1 MSEEKPHPRSIV
13 YCGICSFPP
22 EYCEF
27 GGKFVQCKA
36 WLEDAHPELYEK
48 LYLSGSQETKASSTL
63 PTEKQEQIEK
73 DLQKLQIKEAKKA
86 ERELQKKLSSKII
99 IKKIERTKR
108 KRVISISGLEVFDLN
123 IKKLSKQFSSKF
135 ATGASVVKNAEK
147 KEDLVLQ
154 GDLADECEEFIHKLL
169 EEQGLKDVK
178 VEMVEDKKKKKPA
191 QPTV

>member
-1 MSEEKPHPRSIV
+1 MSEPKSVV
-13 YCGICSFPP
+13 YCGVCSFPP

-36 WLEDAHPELYEK
+36 WLEDLHPDLYEK
-48 LYLSGSQETKASSTL
+48 LYSSSNPGTAALSSTL

-108 KRVISISGLEVFDLN
+108 KRVISISGLEVFDIN

-147 KEDLVLQ
+147 KEELVLQ
-154 GDLADECEEFIHKLL
+154 GDLGDECEEFILKLL

-178 VEMVEDKKKKKPA
+178 VEQVEDKKKKKA
-191 QPTV
+191 QTQPVA